1 MFRRYKALHTPS
13 CQPPFLELD
22 KHNNNSNKTMIKTGN
37 PLFQYQSSFL
47 ESPSLPF
54 GLVCAPAIEPT
65 IQQFAPLFSSLVKPL
80 PSYCPMSGPV
90 RYIATDI
97 PSCPFLGLPRGSI
110 LAQCTHC
117 TGELEMKP
125 TVSFHCPGNLS
136 PWQTSI
142 CLFRFCS
149 HLSHVSYFASKQI

>member
-90 RYIATDI
+90 QYIATDI

-117 TGELEMKP
+117 TGKLEMKP
-125 TVSFHCPGNLS
+125 PTMFFPVSFHCPGSLPS
-136 PWQTSI
+136 K
-142 CLFRFCS
+142 LVFVCS
-149 HLSHVSYFASKQI
+149 VSVHT